1 MNKVLEVCEDC
12 AFQQNY
18 NLQRDGLFFNEL
30 I

>member
-1 MNKVLEVCEDC
+1 MNKVLEVYDDC

-18 NLQRDGLFFNEL
+18 DLQRNGLFFNEL